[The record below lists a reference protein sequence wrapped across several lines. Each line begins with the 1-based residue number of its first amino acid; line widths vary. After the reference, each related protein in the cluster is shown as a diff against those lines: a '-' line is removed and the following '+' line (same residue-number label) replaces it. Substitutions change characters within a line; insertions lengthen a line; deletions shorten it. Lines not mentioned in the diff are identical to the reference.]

1 MSSRLFLTCICAV
14 CFSAAVAAVEST
26 VVGDSADYT
35 LNELVVK
42 ANRRAEVIPSRTLE
56 GDQLQNLSSHSVA
69 DALRFFSGVQLKDYG
84 GVSGIKTINIRS
96 MGSQHTGVYLD
107 GIQLGNAQN
116 GQIDLGRYDLGDV
129 EEISIFNGN
138 KSNIFQGARDFGSA
152 GAIYIRSRRPRWSDS
167 ERFRVR
173 AGVKGGSFGLIN
185 PDASVDWHLSDALSL
200 TAGLAFTSANGR
212 YKFRYRRLNRDGS
225 VAYDTTATRHNSD
238 VRAVRANVTLNGLS
252 NSGSWMAKAYVYDSD
267 RGIPGAIVNNVFR
280 NGERQ
285 TDRSIMVHGRTEQLL
300 TPRYNL
306 MVAAKWANDYMHYLR
321 EDPREL
327 YVNNRYRQNELYLS
341 TANLFKVTDRLSLN
355 GSVDLQYN
363 TLASDMADFMRPRR
377 LTVMAAVAA
386 ALTLDRLSLQ
396 GSALLTSAI
405 DRAGSDRTG
414 RSTRTRSVVTPAV
427 FANWVP
433 LADCSDWHVTGFVK
447 ESWRLPTFNDL
458 YYTEIG
464 NKDLRPERTWQ
475 FDVGTN
481 RSFTF
486 RSSPVTS
493 LSLGLDGYFNRVDDK
508 IIAYPAG
515 QQFRWT
521 MLNLGRVHIFGLEAN
536 VNATAK
542 IRRVDLTALVSYTF
556 QSARDVTDRSDP
568 YYGDQI
574 PYIPLHSGSATLSA
588 AWRGWQLNY
597 AFIYTGRRWSAQ
609 ENTPANLEQ
618 PWYTSDASLF
628 KSFAVRAVRCRA
640 GLELNNIFGQDYEVI
655 RNYPM
660 PGRSLMAS
668 LKIEY

>member
-1 MSSRLFLTCICAV
+1 MSIRHFLSLTILSLLTV
-14 CFSAAVAAVEST
+14 CPLRADEDT
-26 VVGDSADYT
+26 VDSAYILQDV
-35 LNELVVK
+35 VVK
-42 ANRRAEVIPSRTLE
+42 GNRRAEVIPSRTLE
-56 GDQLQNLSSHSVA
+56 GERLRNLSSHSVA

-116 GQIDLGRYDLGDV
+116 GQIDLGRYDLGDI

-152 GAIYIRSRRPRWSDS
+152 GAIYIRSRHPRWRGD
-167 ERFRVR
+167 ERFHLR
-173 AGVKGGSFGLIN
+173 AGLRGGAFGLVQ
-185 PDASVDWHLSDALSL
+185 PDLSIDWRLSRSVSL
-200 TAGLAFTSANGR
+200 TASAAFTSANGR
-212 YKFRYRRLNRDGS
+212 YRFRYRRLNRDGS
-225 VAYDTTATRHNSD
+225 VAYDTTATRHNGD
-238 VRAVRANVTLNGLS
+238 IRAIRANAALNGYTLR
-252 NSGSWMAKAYVYDSD
+252 GSWMAKVYAYDSD

-285 TDRSIMVHGRTEQLL
+285 HDRSFMVQGRTEQLL
-300 TPRYNL
+300 SSRYNL
-306 MVAAKWANDYMHYLR
+306 MVAAKWSHDYLHYLR
-321 EDPREL
+321 DDPREL
-327 YVNNRYRQNELYLS
+327 YINNVYRQQEAYVS
-341 TANLFKVTDRLSLN
+341 TANLFKVNDRLSLN
-355 GSVDLQYN
+355 GSVDLQFN
-363 TLASDMADFMRPRR
+363 TMSSNMADFLNPRR
-377 LTVMAAVAA
+377 FTVMGAVAA
-386 ALTLDRLSLQ
+386 ALTFDRLSLQ
-396 GSALLTSAI
+396 ASGLLTSA
-405 DRAGSDRTG
+405 ADRTGNDRTNG
-414 RSTRTRSVVTPAV
+414 RSTRWRTIFTPAV
-427 FANWVP
+427 FANWSP
-433 LADCSDWHVTGFVK
+433 LADCPDWHVTAFVK

-475 FDVGTN
+475 FDIGTN
-481 RSFTF
+481 RSFRF
-486 RSSPVTS
+486 NGPLSA
-493 LSLGLDGYFNRVDDK
+493 LSLGLEAYHNRVDDK

-521 MLNLGRVHIFGLEAN
+521 MLNLGRVAIFGVEAN
-536 VNATAK
+536 VNASARIK
-542 IRRVDLTALVSYTF
+542 NVALTGLLTYTY
-556 QSARDVTDRSDP
+556 QSARDITDHTDP
-568 YYGDQI
+568 FYGDQI
-574 PYIPLHSGSATLSA
+574 PYIPHHSGSATLSA
-588 AWRGWQLNY
+588 EWRGWQLNY

-609 ENTPANLEQ
+609 ENTPSNLEQ

-640 GLELNNIFGQDYEVI
+640 GLELNNVFGQDYEVI